1 MTICRITYKLGLYCT
16 LLRGVNLNSGFISND
31 RKWYTMRF
39 KNIILIVLAISI
51 VVSTSYAHSGR
62 TASDGCHFCRTNC
75 ENYGYTYDTRHGH
88 QGQICSTSKG
98 PTDPSYSSYI
108 PPPTPTPTVTTP
120 TPTPTV
126 TTPTPTP
133 TVTTPTPALTVTTPT
148 PIPDFDNASLTQEI
162 ASIKERLN
170 KTEEAEKK
178 NEVRISWIEEK
189 VKTLLSWFGLN

>member
-1 MTICRITYKLGLYCT
+1 
-16 LLRGVNLNSGFISND
+16 
-31 RKWYTMRF
+31 MRF

-98 PTDPSYSSYI
+98 ATDPSYSSYI

-133 TVTTPTPALTVTTPT
+133 TVPTPTPAPTVTTPTPAPTVTTPTPTPTVTTPTPTPTVTTPT

>member
-1 MTICRITYKLGLYCT
+1 M
-16 LLRGVNLNSGFISND
+16 NSGFISND
-31 RKWYTMRF
+31 RKWHTMRF

-98 PTDPSYSSYI
+98 STDPSYSSYI

-126 TTPTPTP
+126 TTP
-133 TVTTPTPALTVTTPT
+133 TPT